1 MTIDTGDLAL
11 LILFVLCL
19 AIFVYL
25 LIKVLK
31 GRAIRIDEVGYL
43 LLVERLRSP
52 VLTAAMKAAS
62 SFGVAAVC
70 RRCASRGD
78 DVGAQLGPC
87 CLGRLQCRCYQ
98 RNRLAVKGPCAS
110 TSSTGISACRG
121 AGAELPLGPLDGGHG
136 VLWLWYM
143 VGAVLRVWPS
153 VRRRHRG
160 CTRVRHPCGGRQP
173 CLSGRALRF
182 GCAGLVLPVFC
193 LAHPVRASWP
203 LDFDRL
209 IVATGRH
216 VGSNLI
222 LTQP

>member
-1 MTIDTGDLAL
+1 MTIDMGDLAL

-52 VLTAAMKAAS
+52 VLTAVMK
-62 SFGVAAVC
+62 
-70 RRCASRGD
+70 
-78 DVGAQLGPC
+78 
-87 CLGRLQCRCYQ
+87 
-98 RNRLAVKGPCAS
+98 AS

-136 VLWLWYM
+136 VLWLWHM
-143 VGAVLRVWPS
+143 VGAVWRVWPS

-182 GCAGLVLPVFC
+182 GCAGRVLPVFC

>member
-1 MTIDTGDLAL
+1 MTIDMGDLAL

-52 VLTAAMKAAS
+52 VLTAAMKAVSSLAS
-62 SFGVAAVC
+62 LPFVVGVLAAAMLWAPNWAHVVW
-70 RRCASRGD
+70 AAFN
-78 DVGAQLGPC
+78 VGA
-87 CLGRLQCRCYQ
+87 
-98 RNRLAVKGPCAS
+98 
-110 TSSTGISACRG
+110 ISAIDQLLKVLVRRPRPQG
-121 AGAELPLGPLDGGHG
+121 FRLVEAPGLS
-136 VLWLWYM
+136 LWLWHM
-143 VGAVLRVWPS
+143 VGAVWRVWPS

-160 CTRVRHPCGGRQP
+160 CTRVCHPCGGRQP

-182 GCAGLVLPVFC
+182 GCAGRVLPVFC

-209 IVATGRH
+209 IVVTGRH